1 MLKAQLLV
9 GPENPS
15 QEEMLILGP
24 ALNGLPG
31 ATYMNHAGRAS
42 CGPEAPAPVC

>member
-15 QEEMLILGP
+15 QEEMLIS
-24 ALNGLPG
+24 G
-31 ATYMNHAGRAS
+31 ACLEWLARGHIHESCRESQLWARGAG
-42 CGPEAPAPVC
+42 PVC